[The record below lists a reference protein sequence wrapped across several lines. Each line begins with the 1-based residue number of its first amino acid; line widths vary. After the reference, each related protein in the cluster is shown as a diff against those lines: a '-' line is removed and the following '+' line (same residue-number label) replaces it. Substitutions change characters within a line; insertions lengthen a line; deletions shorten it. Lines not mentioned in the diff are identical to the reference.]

1 MKQWKRLTSVLLVL
15 GMVLGLM
22 PLSAFAAEPAKKPFT
37 EFTEV
42 VDGNTYTY
50 MPLDD
55 DTVELTGFDPKAT
68 AANVVIPSTATSDGK
83 KYSVT
88 SIGTDA
94 FSWCTALTTVN
105 LGNSVVS
112 IGTGAFGM
120 CTALTTVNFGNS
132 VDSIGDSAFAYC
144 TSLESVTLPDSIVS
158 IGAGAFSSCTQLD
171 SVTIPSRVQTIG
183 HSAFDYGILSSKTKL
198 GELHYTGTKAQWD
211 ELMNK
216 EISYTDDEGSHTG
229 STRDLNPML
238 KNPENFDYA
247 HTVSFDYGGK
257 AEGTSKVVEY
267 EGTVTPPDDPT
278 ADGYQF
284 EGWYTQKNGGELF
297 NFTQPIKEDV
307 TVYAHWSEVKP
318 DRTVYFDCGNQAAE
332 STKVVVQHGEK
343 VTPPA
348 DPKADGYRFEGWYTQ
363 ENGGEPFD
371 FNQEITEDVKVYAH
385 WSKVE
390 TNHTVYFNCGGKAEG
405 STKVVQYGEKVTPPA
420 NPTADGYQFEGWYT
434 QENGGVPFDFEQ
446 DITKDVTVYAHWSEV
461 KPDRTVYFDCGSQA
475 KGFSMVVQ
483 YEGTVTQP
491 ADPKADGY
499 RFEGWYTQE
508 NGDEKFDF
516 RQPIKED
523 VTVYAHWSEVKPEP
537 NPEPNPEPTPE
548 PTPTP
553 TPTPDPD
560 TDTAKE
566 YTLTE
571 KDGSLVRVTVEENG
585 ATVDITKNVVLQ
597 KQGTTQIGKIPA
609 GAMVTVAANA
619 APEGMVFA
627 QWNISDPALMGDPD
641 VVHTSQTMTFPMPQ
655 ADVTVEA
662 MYESAENARETELLG
677 SAAMIG
683 AVGIS
688 AVVLAYQA
696 HQLGTELYLRYLLPS
711 GAALPQ
717 NRIQLAELL
726 WRNAGEPVPD
736 VNAMYEDIDLNEEAA
751 QQAAQWALENELM
764 ELPDEEHTGQFKPD
778 EQISYGEAI
787 RAWKKAQQ
795 LKTAE

>member
-1 MKQWKRLTSVLLVL
+1 MKRLKRLTSVLLVL
-15 GMVLGLM
+15 GIVLGLM

-55 DTVELTGFDPKAT
+55 DTVELTGFLPGVSVAD
-68 AANVVIPSTATSDGK
+68 VVIHSPVTLNGK
-83 KYSVT
+83 VY
-88 SIGTDA
+88 
-94 FSWCTALTTVN
+94 
-105 LGNSVVS
+105 SVVS
-112 IGTGAFGM
+112 IGTGAFYE
-120 CTALTTVNFGNS
+120 CTALQS
-132 VDSIGDSAFAYC
+132 VQFEAPIKSIGFMAFALCTGLTSIALPEGLETIGQSAFAYC
-144 TSLESVTLPDSIVS
+144 TGLV
-158 IGAGAFSSCTQLD
+158 
-171 SVTIPSRVQTIG
+171 SVTIPQSIQVIKYG
-183 HSAFDYGILSSKTKL
+183 AFDYGYGSTKKL
-198 GELHYTGTKAQWD
+198 EELHYTGTKAQWE
-211 ELMNK
+211 ELMKK
-216 EISYTDDEGSHTG
+216 EISHADDGHDYVGEIGKM
-229 STRDLNPML
+229 NPML
-238 KNPENFDYA
+238 TGIDQKNFYCA
-247 HTVSFDYGGK
+247 HTVSFDYGNQ
-257 AEGTSKVVEY
+257 AEETSKVVPKVVQY
-267 EGTVTPPDDPT
+267 EKTVNKPIDPI
-278 ADGYQF
+278 AKGYQF
-284 EGWYTQKNGGELF
+284 DGWYTQKNGGIQF
-297 NFTQPIKEDV
+297 DFSQPIKEDV

-318 DRTVYFDCGNQAAE
+318 DRTVYFDCGSQAE
-332 STKVVVQHGEK
+332 GSTKVVVQHGEK

-363 ENGGEPFD
+363 ENGGVPFD

-420 NPTADGYQFEGWYT
+420 NPKADGYRFEGWYT
-434 QENGGVPFDFEQ
+434 QENGGVPFDF
-446 DITKDVTVYAHWSEV
+446 DKIIT
-461 KPDRTVYFDCGSQA
+461 
-475 KGFSMVVQ
+475 
-483 YEGTVTQP
+483 
-491 ADPKADGY
+491 
-499 RFEGWYTQE
+499 
-508 NGDEKFDF
+508 
-516 RQPIKED
+516 ED
-523 VTVYAHWSEVKPEP
+523 VTVYAHWSVKP
-537 NPEPNPEPTPE
+537 NPEPNPNPNPDPNPDPNPNPNPNPNPDPE
-548 PTPTP
+548 PNPKPNPNPNPNPEPNPNPNPTP

-571 KDGSLVRVTVEENG
+571 KDGTLVRVTVEENG
-585 ATVDITKNVVLQ
+585 ATVDITEKVVLE
-597 KQGTTQIGKIPA
+597 KDGATQIGKIPA

-641 VVHTSQTMTFPMPQ
+641 IAHTSQTMKFSMPA

-696 HQLGTELYLRYLLPS
+696 HRLGTELYLRYLLPS
-711 GAALPQ
+711 GAAIPQ

-736 VNAMYEDIDLNEEAA
+736 VNAMYEDIGLNEEAA
-751 QQAAQWALENELM
+751 QQAAQWAVENELM
-764 ELPDEEHTGQFKPD
+764 ELPDAEHTGQFKPD
-778 EQISYGEAI
+778 ERISYGEAI

>member
-1 MKQWKRLTSVLLVL
+1 MKQLKRLTSVLLVL
-15 GMVLGLM
+15 GIVLGLM

-55 DTVELTGFDPKAT
+55 DTVELTGFEPKAT
-68 AANVVIPSTATSDGK
+68 AAYVEIPSTATSDGK
-83 KYSVT
+83 EYSVT
-88 SIGTDA
+88 SIGNGA
-94 FSWCTALTTVN
+94 FAGHDELKTVKLPDSIISIGTGAFGYCSQLTTVN
-105 LGNSVVS
+105 LGNSVRS
-112 IGTGAFGM
+112 IGENAFTFCMSMEELTIPQSIEVIEHGAFYYGYN
-120 CTALTTVNFGNS
+120 VKKQ
-132 VDSIGDSAFAYC
+132 
-144 TSLESVTLPDSIVS
+144 LEI
-158 IGAGAFSSCTQLD
+158 
-171 SVTIPSRVQTIG
+171 
-183 HSAFDYGILSSKTKL
+183 
-198 GELHYTGTKAQWD
+198 LHYTGTKAQWD
-211 ELMNK
+211 ELMK
-216 EISYTDDEGSHTG
+216 KKISYTGDDFSYTDEIGNM
-229 STRDLNPML
+229 NPML
-238 KNPENFDYA
+238 NNPKEFHYA
-247 HTVSFDYGGK
+247 PTVSFECGDPEK
-257 AEGTSKVVEY
+257 KTSKVVEY
-267 EGTVTPPDDPT
+267 EGIVTPPADPIAKGHQFDGWYT
-278 ADGYQF
+278 KENGGVPFDFNQKITKDVTVYAHWSEVKPDHTVYFNYGGKAEGSTKVVQYGEKVTPPANPKADGYRF
-284 EGWYTQKNGGELF
+284 EGWYTQKNGGVKF
-297 NFTQPIKEDV
+297 DFGQSITEDV

-318 DRTVYFDCGNQAAE
+318 DHTVYFNYGGKAE
-332 STKVVVQHGEK
+332 GSTKVVQYGEK

-348 DPKADGYRFEGWYTQ
+348 NPKADGYRFEGWYTQ

-385 WSKVE
+385 WS
-390 TNHTVYFNCGGKAEG
+390 
-405 STKVVQYGEKVTPPA
+405 
-420 NPTADGYQFEGWYT
+420 
-434 QENGGVPFDFEQ
+434 
-446 DITKDVTVYAHWSEV
+446 EV
-461 KPDRTVYFDCGSQA
+461 KPD
-475 KGFSMVVQ
+475 
-483 YEGTVTQP
+483 P
-491 ADPKADGY
+491 
-499 RFEGWYTQE
+499 
-508 NGDEKFDF
+508 
-516 RQPIKED
+516 
-523 VTVYAHWSEVKPEP
+523 KPEP
-537 NPEPNPEPTPE
+537 KPDPE
-548 PTPTP
+548 P

-571 KDGSLVRVTVEENG
+571 KDGSLVCVTVEKNG
-585 ATVDITKNVVLQ
+585 TTVDITKNVEL
-597 KQGTTQIGKIPA
+597 KKEGTTQIGKIPA

-641 VVHTSQTMTFPMPQ
+641 VAHTSQTMTFPMPT

-696 HQLGTELYLRYLLPS
+696 HQLGTELYLKYLLPS

-736 VNAMYEDIDLNEEAA
+736 VNAMYEDIGLNEEAA

-764 ELPDEEHTGQFKPD
+764 ELPDEEHTEQFKPD